1 MHPQARPVNLY
12 PNQEQSTPV
21 LGAYHLIASPTS
33 DSSTGKP
40 MSYVDPKSDSAFVD
54 KIQVLTQGKNNP
66 ALPDSFEHSRLG
78 DLIAL
83 H

>member
-1 MHPQARPVNLY
+1 
-12 PNQEQSTPV
+12 
-21 LGAYHLIASPTS
+21 
-33 DSSTGKP
+33 